1 MVLPP
6 HGLLSD
12 LKFPREPFFV
22 LSYSYIYYILI
33 HVNFISSDISSTIK
47 LFADDTKVY
56 REIANSINDT
66 RALQNDLDHLA
77 NWATLWHLR
86 FNPEKCET
94 MRITHNRDKSSPS
107 YSTGVAIKP
116 VKSVKDLE
124 VLISYDLT

>member
-1 MVLPP
+1 MNV
-6 HGLLSD
+6 
-12 LKFPREPFFV
+12 
-22 LSYSYIYYILI
+22 
-33 HVNFISSDISSTIK
+33 ISSDISSAIK

-56 REIANSINDT
+56 REIIANSTNDT

-94 MRITHNRDKSSPS
+94 MRITHNRDKSSS
-107 YSTGVAIKP
+107 SCTMGVAIKP
-116 VKSVKDLE
+116 IKCVKDLG